1 MSFHQ
6 LLEFP
11 AIYRAAQVLLAPG
24 MDHILTNQIQRVMT
38 SIQAPEGTLD
48 VGCGPSSWLWKLG
61 VQPIGLDLSHAYA
74 ARFRAA
80 GGNCVTASAAEI
92 PFPTG
97 SFDAVFSVALLHH
110 LPDDVARQTV
120 QEIVRVTRVDGHVLL
135 FDPVLPKTTWTRPLA
150 WTLCKLDRG
159 RFIRPESVLRQAI
172 LGPAPWRVQRI
183 THSYLGTEGLLC
195 LLKKEPAS
203 GSFLPDR
210 DGAAFG

>member
-24 MDHILTNQIQRVMT
+24 MDHILTNQIKRVMT
-38 SIQAPEGTLD
+38 SIPAPVHTLD
-48 VGCGPSSWLWKLG
+48 VGCGPSSWLWKLD

-80 GGNCVTASAAEI
+80 GGNCVTASASEI
-92 PFPTG
+92 PFPPN

-110 LPDDVARQTV
+110 LPEDVARQTV
-120 QEIVRVTRVDGHVLL
+120 REIVRVTRVNGHVVL
-135 FDPVLPKTTWTRPLA
+135 FDPVLPKSPLMRPLA

-159 RFIRPESVLRQAI
+159 RFIRRESAFAPAI
-172 LGPAPWRVQRI
+172 LGTANWKVQRI

-195 LLKKEPAS
+195 LLKKEPALDES
-203 GSFLPDR
+203 RIVD
-210 DGAAFG
+210 A